1 MEVFT
6 AFAGELERSIAWGS
20 GGFTTLR
27 GAVARLQ
34 RNSPATEKQKIC
46 AISDSQRIRVSRVSF
61 MEVFTAFAGELE
73 SSIAWGSGGLTTLGG
88 AVARVQRKLSEQ
100 RSPGPHGR

>member
-34 RNSPATEKQKIC
+34 RGVSPISPASVSSYGIC
-46 AISDSQRIRVSRVSF
+46 
-61 MEVFTAFAGELE
+61 TG
-73 SSIAWGSGGLTTLGG
+73 GGLASTSGAAGATSIGG
-88 AVARVQRKLSEQ
+88 GGGGESLVVRAR
-100 RSPGPHGR
+100 RSP

>member
-34 RNSPATEKQKIC
+34 RKK
-46 AISDSQRIRVSRVSF
+46 
-61 MEVFTAFAGELE
+61 LE
-73 SSIAWGSGGLTTLGG
+73 RSIAWGSGGFTTLGG
-88 AVARVQRKLSEQ
+88 AVARLQRGV
-100 RSPGPHGR
+100 SPISPASVST